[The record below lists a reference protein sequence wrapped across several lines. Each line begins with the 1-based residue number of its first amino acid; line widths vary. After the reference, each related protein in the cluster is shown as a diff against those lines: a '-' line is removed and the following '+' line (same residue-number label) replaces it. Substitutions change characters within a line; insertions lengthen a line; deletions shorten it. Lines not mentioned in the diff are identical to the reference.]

1 MSQFIIEAGS
11 RQFAVEVGQ
20 KINVDRMNSAAVD
33 STVEIPVLYS
43 FGDSTPKTIKA
54 KVLAHIKGTKIR
66 VVKFRSKSNYHKV
79 SGFRPYQ
86 TTLEIIG

>member
-1 MSQFIIEAGS
+1 MSQFIIEAGTK
-11 RQFAVEVGQ
+11 QYMVEAGQ
-20 KINVDRMNSAAVD
+20 KINVDRINSAAVD
-33 STVEIPVLYS
+33 STVDLPVV
-43 FGDSTPKTIKA
+43 FDFDSKKTSVKA